1 MQRLISPLGSSFVHK
16 VGTAN
21 TSTTSLILGISYRRE
36 PELEEGLAGLI
47 FNPYDSVTAIAQET
61 EPGVTPCCHQP
72 QSTRS
77 GSRLGRECQLP
88 ANPNHSSGRSASHT
102 NPPRADTPECSSPFA
117 GSAVGRPPPTP
128 HSQPHPAWVSGCSHP
143 SLQLPADV
151 HPMEM
156 VLLDWKGGKG
166 GGDEIAVRAPHPLHP
181 TG

>member
-1 MQRLISPLGSSFVHK
+1 MPSGGAVLQRLISPLGSSFVHK

-21 TSTTSLILGISYRRE
+21 ASTTSLIPGISYRRE

-117 GSAVGRPPPTP
+117 GSAAGRPPPT
-128 HSQPHPAWVSGCSHP
+128 HPPPTPSPIQSGLRGALTPLCS
-143 SLQLPADV
+143 SLQTFTQ
-151 HPMEM
+151 
-156 VLLDWKGGKG
+156 WRRYFWIGRG
-166 GGDEIAVRAPHPLHP
+166 GGVV
-181 TG
+181 GG